1 VEGTFHP
8 LELAL
13 SPIVRSWPGP
23 VVRRT
28 AATRQLSVEHRTVGG
43 SGRYRRV
50 GGAPEVTPVADV
62 HDGPRGLATH
72 DGLRLC

>member
-1 VEGTFHP
+1 MNPNQSE
-8 LELAL
+8 
-13 SPIVRSWPGP
+13 VRGSAHVGSWPRP